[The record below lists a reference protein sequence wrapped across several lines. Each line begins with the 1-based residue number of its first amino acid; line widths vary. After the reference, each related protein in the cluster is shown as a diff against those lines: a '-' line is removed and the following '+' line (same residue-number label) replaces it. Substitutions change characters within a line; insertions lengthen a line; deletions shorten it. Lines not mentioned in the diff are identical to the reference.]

1 MSTLRLGETVVELV
15 KAKLQAELATR
26 IATINA
32 EATLQAYAHG
42 GFQLATPGT
51 DDFYTS
57 GLPQL
62 PAGRQAVI
70 VAEGPGSFGKE
81 GSHSLEFQPE
91 ILVAVIDEDPDR
103 QRLGKKLQRL
113 SRAVIEALWDGTPQ
127 EQLDG
132 QAYRIVPYR
141 TMPGPI
147 EDVNND
153 ESLWRST
160 RIVSFRVT
168 QLEN

>member
-1 MSTLRLGETVVELV
+1 MAALRLGETVVELV
-15 KAKLQAELATR
+15 KVKLQAELPAR
-26 IATINA
+26 IAAINA
-32 EATLQAYAHG
+32 DAIVQAYDAFTLG
-42 GFQLATPGT
+42 TPGT

-57 GLPQL
+57 GIPQL
-62 PAGRQAVI
+62 PAGHQAII
-70 VAEGPGSFGKE
+70 VAEGPASFGKE
-81 GSHSLEFQPE
+81 GQHSLEFQPE

-141 TMPGPI
+141 TSPGPI
-147 EDVNND
+147 EDIGND
-153 ESLWRST
+153 TSMWRST

-168 QLEN
+168 QIEN